1 MANKCLE
8 VDETVINK
16 IKIQH
21 IVSNS
26 NKSLNQL
33 GKEIGVSHTTL
44 TRIVNG
50 NQEDM
55 KFSTACNLADALG
68 VDINEF
74 REDEEDES

>member
-8 VDETVINK
+8 VNATMINK
-16 IKIQH
+16 IKLQH
-21 IVSNS
+21 IVSDS
-26 NKSLNQL
+26 DKTLNQL

-50 NQEDM
+50 DQEDM

-74 REDEEDES
+74 REDEENE

>member
-1 MANKCLE
+1 M
-8 VDETVINK
+8 INK
-16 IKIQH
+16 IKLQH

-50 NQEDM
+50 DQEDM
-55 KFSTACNLADALG
+55 KLSTAFKLADALG

-74 REDEEDES
+74 REEKENE

>member
-1 MANKCLE
+1 ME
-8 VDETVINK
+8 VNLIMINK
-16 IKIQH
+16 IKLQH
-21 IVSNS
+21 IVSSS

-50 NQEDM
+50 DQEDM

-74 REDEEDES
+74 REDEKDESRQ

>member
-1 MANKCLE
+1 ME
-8 VDETVINK
+8 VIVTMINK
-16 IKIQH
+16 IKLQH

-50 NQEDM
+50 DQEDM
-55 KFSTACNLADALG
+55 KLSTAFKLADALG

-74 REDEEDES
+74 REDEENESR

>member
-1 MANKCLE
+1 M
-8 VDETVINK
+8 INK
-16 IKIQH
+16 TKLQH
-21 IVSNS
+21 IVSDS

-50 NQEDM
+50 DQEDM
-55 KFSTACNLADALG
+55 KLSTAFKLADALG

-74 REDEEDES
+74 REDEENESR

>member
-1 MANKCLE
+1 M
-8 VDETVINK
+8 INK
-16 IKIQH
+16 IKLQH

-50 NQEDM
+50 DQEDM
-55 KFSTACNLADALG
+55 KLSTAFKLADALG

-74 REDEEDES
+74 REVEENESR